1 MTDLISKRQMVEKIN
16 DLFLDKYEAKA
27 NSDLTEF
34 YKEVLKILINEKG
47 QSNWIPVKDGLPED
61 DGEYMVWS
69 DEFEICEFDAESQ
82 TFGYTYYEYDEMYSR
97 LVCWDDCINKK
108 VTHWTYLPDAPE
120 SEGIE

>member
-47 QSNWIPVKDGLPED
+47 QSNWISVKDRLPDKDGKYLVCGKVALSDIHGEPIRLVRFTERKEWLTSLSVKYWMLLPELPK
-61 DGEYMVWS
+61 EN
-69 DEFEICEFDAESQ
+69 DA
-82 TFGYTYYEYDEMYSR
+82 
-97 LVCWDDCINKK
+97 K
-108 VTHWTYLPDAPE
+108 
-120 SEGIE
+120 